1 MEGTSMPGAEV
12 LSIREWRKRLAAAQ
26 PMGQTTPLEIAEA
39 LDGAANGTF
48 ASLAPLREAAREDAE
63 LRKTLADCEALGWLG
78 RYYASRIRGASALAL
93 FDRTGDTLEHGA
105 ALQYL
110 ADALAHWKQ
119 YAAVRDSRYV
129 PALYN
134 RVGYVDVTALTQK
147 VAADLDIARNWK
159 PGSLKDDGQR
169 SGTEQG
175 FRK

>member
-1 MEGTSMPGAEV
+1 MEGDSMPGASV
-12 LSIREWRKRLAAAQ
+12 LNIRDWRKRITAAQ
-26 PMGQTTPLEIAEA
+26 PMGQTTPLEIAAA

-48 ASLAPLREAAREDAE
+48 AALASLRAAAREDAE
-63 LRKTLADCEALGWLG
+63 LRKTIADCEALGWLG
-78 RYYASRIRGASALAL
+78 RFYAARIRGASALAL
-93 FDRTGDTLEHGA
+93 FDLTGDKLEQDA
-105 ALQYL
+105 ALQSL

-119 YAAVRDSRYV
+119 YAAVRDSHYV
-129 PALYN
+129 PGLYN